1 MTTIKTLIKEKLS
14 TKVVVLIICCFLLYI
29 INWFCVSATP
39 FLIGKFIDDVIQTK
53 IGINIF
59 YIYILIGLLVLDI
72 VSNYISNI
80 LITRLTSKFTFH
92 MSFSALQHLK
102 KVKLE
107 HFSQKN
113 AAEISQQISMDSDHV
128 SEFLISSVFQSVG
141 SLLSLVLCV
150 FFTFQVNT
158 NLAIIILCFVP
169 IYLAFYIVTRKKI
182 FELSFEYS
190 ESQIKFFSDMNHQLS
205 NIKIIKINA
214 WYNTLNPKF
223 KKSFQ
228 QLYETTMKYSKF
240 AYLYNSVDK
249 ITNSILSIIII
260 IYGGYLLLHNQLS
273 IGGFAII
280 NSYVGMINGSVSY
293 FFNFFKSYKD
303 VSVSKE
309 RLENIFL
316 LEKELNHQRPLKS
329 IDTIAIENVS
339 YQYPDATFPIV
350 NSVHY
355 TFSKG
360 NIYLLQ
366 GGNGSGKSTF
376 LNVMLGLHSDYN
388 GHIKYNGVEMKELD
402 LYHMREHLVSMV
414 EQEPMLISDTIL
426 NNLTLGTQ
434 HDISDDVVHDYCKDF
449 GLDYYIQSLPE
460 QLHHHINHSS
470 TNLSGGQK
478 QKLSLIR
485 CFLKEADL
493 LILDEPTSALDI
505 QAIINLKEYL
515 LSIKQ
520 KKIIIIVSH
529 DERLNEIADQT
540 IQFNHAVLQNV

>member
-14 TKVVVLIICCFLLYI
+14 TKVVILIICCFFLYI
-29 INWFCVSATP
+29 INWLCVSATP

-92 MSFSALQHLK
+92 ISFSALQHLK

-316 LEKELNHQRPLKS
+316 LEKELNHQRLLKS

-339 YQYPDATFPIV
+339 YQYPDAPFPIV
-350 NSVHY
+350 NGVHH

-388 GHIKYNGVEMKELD
+388 GEVKYNGVEMKELD

-434 HDISDDVVHDYCKDF
+434 HDISDDVVHDYCKEF

-478 QKLSLIR
+478 QKLALIR

-529 DERLNEIADQT
+529 DERLNSIADET
-540 IQFNHAVLQNV
+540 VEFSHAALQSV

>member
-182 FELSFEYS
+182 FVLSFEYS

-529 DERLNEIADQT
+529 DERLNEIADET
-540 IQFNHAVLQNV
+540 IEFNHAALQSV